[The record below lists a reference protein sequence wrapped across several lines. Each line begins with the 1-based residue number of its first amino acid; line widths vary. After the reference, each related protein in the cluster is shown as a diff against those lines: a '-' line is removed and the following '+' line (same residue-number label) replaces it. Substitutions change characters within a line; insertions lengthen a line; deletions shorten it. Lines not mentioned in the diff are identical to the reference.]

1 VATGISV
8 EPAPAETAGRPGR
21 LVPRWLRAYRREWLR
36 PDVIAGVVVWSVVVP
51 QAVAYAQIAGLP
63 PQAGLMAAPG
73 ALVGY
78 ALLGTSRTL
87 VVGATT
93 ATAALSASAVGP
105 LANGDAE
112 RFVQLSAALA
122 IVTAVVLVCS
132 GLLRLGAVAD
142 LISKPVMTGFLFGLG
157 LTIAVGQLP
166 TVLGVDDPGGD
177 FFPRL
182 WGVLGE
188 LGDVQP
194 ATAAVGG
201 LSIVLLVVLRRVMPT
216 VPGVLVVLVLSIVVS
231 WLLDLKAHGVD
242 VVGTLPSALPDP
254 SIPDLRDGDIATLIG
269 TGFGVMFLSTE
280 GIGVARGLA
289 TRDGYTVDASRELVA
304 FGGANLLSGLS
315 QGFVQSGGASQT
327 AAADRAGGRTQLAS
341 VVAAV
346 LVLLTGAFLAPL
358 FEDLPQAALGAIV
371 IVAVA
376 GFWRVDE
383 LRRFARLRRSA
394 LVLSLSALVGVLLLG
409 VLPGLI
415 VAAALSLL
423 LVIRLLS
430 RPPVGTL
437 GRDPATGVWGRLDR
451 HPGAEPAAGVT
462 VVRSDGPL
470 FYANV
475 VHVREW
481 ILATAGAEGSRA
493 VVIDLSTTGDLD
505 IETLDAL
512 AELADALE
520 KRGVDLR
527 LASVLAPA
535 AGALERSGLAARV
548 AIAPTVDDAV
558 SADGPRTPSPSRPS
572 R

>member
-1 VATGISV
+1 VAIDISA
-8 EPAPAETAGRPGR
+8 EPAPADTGGRAGR
-21 LVPRWLRAYRREWLR
+21 LVPRWLRTYRKEWVR
-36 PDVIAGVVVWSVVVP
+36 PDVVAGGVVWSVVVP

-105 LANGDAE
+105 LANGDTN

-122 IVTAVVLVCS
+122 LITAVVLVCS

-166 TVLGVDDPGGD
+166 KVLGVDDPGGD

-188 LGDVQP
+188 LGDVDA

-201 LSIVLLVVLRRVMPT
+201 LSIVLLVVLRRVMPA

-327 AAADRAGGRTQLAS
+327 AAAGGRS
-341 VVAAV
+341 
-346 LVLLTGAFLAPL
+346 
-358 FEDLPQAALGAIV
+358 
-371 IVAVA
+371 
-376 GFWRVDE
+376 
-383 LRRFARLRRSA
+383 
-394 LVLSLSALVGVLLLG
+394 
-409 VLPGLI
+409 
-415 VAAALSLL
+415 
-423 LVIRLLS
+423 
-430 RPPVGTL
+430 
-437 GRDPATGVWGRLDR
+437 
-451 HPGAEPAAGVT
+451 
-462 VVRSDGPL
+462 
-470 FYANV
+470 
-475 VHVREW
+475 
-481 ILATAGAEGSRA
+481 
-493 VVIDLSTTGDLD
+493 
-505 IETLDAL
+505 
-512 AELADALE
+512 
-520 KRGVDLR
+520 
-527 LASVLAPA
+527 
-535 AGALERSGLAARV
+535 
-548 AIAPTVDDAV
+548 
-558 SADGPRTPSPSRPS
+558 SRPS
-572 R
+572 WRRCSCSSPARSSRPCSRTSRRRPSGRS